1 MRRLASVADVELEMK
16 RILSRDPS
24 ELFQAA
30 WYLISTGGKRLRP
43 RLLLSFNEVFGGD
56 SERAIRAAAS
66 VELLHNFTLIHDDIM
81 DKDETRHGVP
91 TTHVKFGEPIAILA
105 GDVLQSESQH
115 EMARA
120 VEGLPMR
127 RAMAILESHA
137 AITTD
142 IARGQTLDMRSEVMD
157 YREVGLRFYYG
168 MIKLKTAVLFA
179 HACWTGAYLAGAS
192 GKPASAA
199 RSFGLNLGMA
209 FQMADDILG
218 LVGDPHV
225 TGKPVGS
232 DVRNGKKT
240 LPILIAIKNLSGS
253 DRGSLLEKL
262 KARDPSAVDLI
273 VKGGGIEQTRS
284 FMLKFK
290 TQAESA
296 LRSMPNGPALEEVRA
311 LLSSAVVREK

>member
-1 MRRLASVADVELEMK
+1 MASVADVELEMK
-16 RILSRDPS
+16 RVLSQDPS

-43 RLLLSFNEVFGGD
+43 RLLLAFNDVFGGD
-56 SERAIRAAAS
+56 PERAIRAAAS
-66 VELLHNFTLIHDDIM
+66 VEMLHNFTLIHDDIM
-81 DKDETRHGVP
+81 DRDETRHGVP

-105 GDVLQSESQH
+105 GDVLQSESQL

-127 RAMAILESHA
+127 RAMAVLKRHA
-137 AITTD
+137 IITTD
-142 IARGQTLDMRSEVMD
+142 IARGQTLDMRSELMD
-157 YREVGLRFYYG
+157 YDGVGVRFYYD
-168 MIKLKTAVLFA
+168 MIRLKTAVLFA

-192 GKPASAA
+192 SKFADAA
-199 RSFGLNLGMA
+199 KSFGLNLGMA

-218 LVGDPHV
+218 LVGDPQV

-240 LPILIAIKNLSGS
+240 LPILIAIKNLRGS
-253 DRGSLLEKL
+253 ERGSLLEKL

-273 VKGGGIEQTRS
+273 VKGGGIEETRS
-284 FMLKFK
+284 SMSKFK
-290 TQAESA
+290 RQAESA
-296 LRSMPNGPALEEVRA
+296 LQSMPSGPALDEVRA